1 MGKFPQPQ
9 LGSPNNLAGE
19 CPMCCRQG
27 HIEGSQEV
35 LPGDSVQTV
44 WPQNFLGLMVKSQ
57 IFPSNQLYWT
67 EGPHAFGD
75 YASEGADK
83 SCCQKGQPSET

>member
-1 MGKFPQPQ
+1 MCRKVVSVGTGVVIGFIPLDGKQFPQPQ

-19 CPMCCRQG
+19 HPMCCRQG
-27 HIEGSQEV
+27 HVEGSQEV

-57 IFPSNQLYWT
+57 IFPSNQ
-67 EGPHAFGD
+67 
-75 YASEGADK
+75 
-83 SCCQKGQPSET
+83 